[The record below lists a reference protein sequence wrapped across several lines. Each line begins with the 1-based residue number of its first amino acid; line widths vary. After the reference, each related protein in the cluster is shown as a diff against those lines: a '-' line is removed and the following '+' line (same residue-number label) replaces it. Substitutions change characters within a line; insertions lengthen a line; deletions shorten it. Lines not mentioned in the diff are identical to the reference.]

1 MIEELENKINILSV
15 QNEKLKA
22 ENEYLRDRCKNEYEG
37 FIAVVHELCDTAME
51 LDKYKS
57 RCEKANEYIKQ
68 HKKTISKNVS
78 KLYGNKLKVGTFLN
92 GVDELEKEF
101 EWQLKKQ
108 IDIDKFAEEQGFL
121 NYNPV
126 KLMVE
131 HFKNKLKELKEGK

>member
-1 MIEELENKINILSV
+1 MNIKNIIKDLSYTGYTKEIIRHEAIRIIEEQDKEIERLNNI
-15 QNEKLKA
+15 
-22 ENEYLRDRCKNEYEG
+22 
-37 FIAVVHELCDTAME
+37 I
-51 LDKYKS
+51 
-57 RCEKANEYIKQ
+57 
-68 HKKTISKNVS
+68 
-78 KLYGNKLKVGTFLN
+78 
-92 GVDELEKEF
+92 DELEKEF